1 METIHGS
8 TGGGGDQRGE
18 ASLPQRD
25 EDVETW
31 YGTWG
36 ASLRWRSH
44 GSARHL
50 IYLC

>member
-1 METIHGS
+1 METIHGGF
-8 TGGGGDQRGE
+8 GGGGDQRGE
-18 ASLPQRD
+18 ASLPQCD
-25 EDVETW
+25 EDVET